1 MSDDDEY
8 YEWDEDYLLED
19 LVPDLVDEL
28 AQTSYYEAALYEDPS
43 FEVEDYFSDWEYYSD
58 DYHDDDPTV
67 KTTAPPAQKKAR
79 RAQAQAKATTTNR
92 VAGSKFPA
100 IPDISSFQ
108 GVIWKTPS
116 LDPYQDV
123 AVFYEPIGNK
133 VALLKDWREVFKS
146 AQPALD
152 KSRLRKRKARD
163 QETDA
168 EGEDA
173 EADLE
178 MSFADDE
185 FPCDGDD
192 EKLGNDDQ
200 VDSSMSDIVSMDNM
214 SETGDAGEASNTTP
228 EFTQSPKEVPA
239 VAPTSTPAKRGRKRK
254 AEVPAEEANKDNPGT
269 ESPRTTRSKRVA
281 SKKADGEGSLSGAST
296 APTRRSTR
304 QKK

>member
-1 MSDDDEY
+1 M
-8 YEWDEDYLLED
+8 
-19 LVPDLVDEL
+19 
-28 AQTSYYEAALYEDPS
+28 
-43 FEVEDYFSDWEYYSD
+43 EDYFSDWEYYSD

>member
-1 MSDDDEY
+1 
-8 YEWDEDYLLED
+8 
-19 LVPDLVDEL
+19 
-28 AQTSYYEAALYEDPS
+28 
-43 FEVEDYFSDWEYYSD
+43 VEDYFSDWEYYSD

-67 KTTAPPAQKKAR
+67 KQFAMKTTAPPAQKKAG
-79 RAQAQAKATTTNR
+79 RAQAQAKATANR
-92 VAGSKFPA
+92 VARPKSSVV
-100 IPDISSFQ
+100 PDISSFQ

-163 QETDA
+163 QE
-168 EGEDA
+168 EDTEDV
-173 EADLE
+173 EADSE

-185 FPCDGDD
+185 FPCD
-192 EKLGNDDQ
+192 DDQ
-200 VDSSMSDIVSMDNM
+200 PRDEDQLDSSMSDIVSMDNV

-239 VAPTSTPAKRGRKRK
+239 PAPTSTPAKRGRKRK
-254 AEVPAEEANKDNPGT
+254 AEVPVDEPNKDNPGT

-281 SKKADGEGSLSGAST
+281 SKKGDGEGSLSGAST

>member
-1 MSDDDEY
+1 MNAGRQKRKR
-8 YEWDEDYLLED
+8 LTQD
-19 LVPDLVDEL
+19 LSQQDEL

-43 FEVEDYFSDWEYYSD
+43 FDVEDYFSDWEYYSD

-79 RAQAQAKATTTNR
+79 RAQAQAKGTTNR
-92 VAGSKFPA
+92 VVGQKSAV

-123 AVFYEPIGNK
+123 AVLFEPIGNK

-163 QETDA
+163 QEEA
-168 EGEDA
+168 AEDA
-173 EADLE
+173 EADIE
-178 MSFADDE
+178 KSFADDE
-185 FPCDGDD
+185 FPCEGDG
-192 EKLGNDDQ
+192 DQ
-200 VDSSMSDIVSMDNM
+200 VDSSMSDVASMDNM

-228 EFTQSPKEVPA
+228 EITQSPKEVPA
-239 VAPTSTPAKRGRKRK
+239 EVPTSTPAKRGRKRK
-254 AEVPAEEANKDNPGT
+254 AEVPADEAAKDNPGT
-269 ESPRTTRSKRVA
+269 DSPRTIRSKRVA
-281 SKKADGEGSLSGAST
+281 TKKGDGEGSISGAST
-296 APTRRSTR
+296 APPRRSTR